1 MADEGAVD
9 RIVGRFIP
17 HLGIDTVAA
26 QVVAVGDVHALMSQH
41 TLNLLDSVLLDPCG
55 VVVDSATVSRHR
67 RHVGHF
73 DAKSE
78 QQACVEGVAHDH
90 ASLSLLDDLIG
101 IHIVTS

>member
-1 MADEGAVD
+1 MANQGAVD

-17 HLGIDTVAA
+17 HLRIDTVTA
-26 QVVAVGDVHALMSQH
+26 QVMAVGNVHALMSQH
-41 TLNLLDSVLLDPCG
+41 TLDLLDSVLLDPCR

-67 RHVGHF
+67 RHVGHL

-101 IHIVTS
+101 VHVTS